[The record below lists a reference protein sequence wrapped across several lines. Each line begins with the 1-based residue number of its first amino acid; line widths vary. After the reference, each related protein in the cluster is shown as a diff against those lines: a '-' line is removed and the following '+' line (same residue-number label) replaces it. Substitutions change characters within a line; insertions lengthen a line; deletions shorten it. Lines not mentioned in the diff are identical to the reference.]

1 MKFSFRYNDYDNI
14 NEDNDYLYR
23 QTPHFF
29 NNETEPNYHYFNYYD
44 NNNYSN
50 QRKLKGK
57 SERKKIQQP
66 NSTRGNQKILFDKND
81 SEKNTNNNNNYN
93 NHIKTKNNIRR
104 NSQRLS
110 TAPNT
115 TRNKTPIKKKK
126 SLKNDK
132 DNLNNIDTHQKV
144 ESELNNLMNLIPDE
158 FYNDPVIKN
167 KFQLIMKNIDDIKQV
182 VNKKSKKKNLHKDNF
197 VKINLREK
205 NHKKN
210 VLNQP
215 KKNN

>member
-1 MKFSFRYNDYDNI
+1 M
-14 NEDNDYLYR
+14 
-23 QTPHFF
+23 
-29 NNETEPNYHYFNYYD
+29 
-44 NNNYSN
+44 
-50 QRKLKGK
+50 
-57 SERKKIQQP
+57 
-66 NSTRGNQKILFDKND
+66 
-81 SEKNTNNNNNYN
+81 
-93 NHIKTKNNIRR
+93 
-104 NSQRLS
+104 

-126 SLKNDK
+126 SIKNEK

-144 ESELNNLMNLIPDE
+144 ENELNNLINLIPDE

-182 VNKKSKKKNLHKDNF
+182 VSKKSKKKNFQKDNF
-197 VKINLREK
+197 VKVIHKEK

-215 KKNN
+215 KKNC

>member
-1 MKFSFRYNDYDNI
+1 M
-14 NEDNDYLYR
+14 
-23 QTPHFF
+23 
-29 NNETEPNYHYFNYYD
+29 
-44 NNNYSN
+44 
-50 QRKLKGK
+50 
-57 SERKKIQQP
+57 
-66 NSTRGNQKILFDKND
+66 FDKN
-81 SEKNTNNNNNYN
+81 ELGKNNINNNNN
-93 NHIKTKNNIRR
+93 HVKTKNNNRR
-104 NSQRLS
+104 NSQRIM

-126 SLKNDK
+126 SIKNEK

-144 ESELNNLMNLIPDE
+144 ESELNNLINLIPDE

-182 VNKKSKKKNLHKDNF
+182 VSKKSKKKNFQKDNF
-197 VKINLREK
+197 VKVIHKEK

-215 KKNN
+215 KKNC